1 MLQHCTVRRLER
13 ELLKKQQES
22 DELEQQNN
30 LLRIRDG
37 ILTGYSINLAW
48 LRDHAAGE
56 SGAGSL
62 ASAFSHDTSAEE
74 MKLLDQLQGLSIH
87 AALGPRLR
95 PGPSAAAAAAAP
107 GAAGSGGAAA
117 PGCSLRDM
125 LSSTLS
131 ASSNVRE
138 AQPLAPAGDPLY
150 LLRHICCMPP
160 FPGAAS
166 MTEQQLAAEY
176 AASVQQLALQL
187 SLYRAEQQVPPVLSA
202 CSMRHETPVQK
213 MQDIISRIQRM
224 RATLALSGRSDLLR
238 LQYIVSCEDP
248 ARMLPEPSIE
258 QHTRALELLGLSR
271 QQQQRL
277 ADGYM
282 QLDEQ
287 QQQQQQLHS

>member
-1 MLQHCTVRRLER
+1 MKPFKTTVRRLER
-13 ELLKKQQES
+13 ELLKKQKEL

-62 ASAFSHDTSAEE
+62 ASAFSHDT
-74 MKLLDQLQGLSIH
+74 
-87 AALGPRLR
+87 
-95 PGPSAAAAAAAP
+95 
-107 GAAGSGGAAA
+107 
-117 PGCSLRDM
+117 
-125 LSSTLS
+125 T
-131 ASSNVRE
+131 
-138 AQPLAPAGDPLY
+138 
-150 LLRHICCMPP
+150 
-160 FPGAAS
+160 S

-176 AASVQQLALQL
+176 ATSVQQLALQL
-187 SLYRAEQQVPPVLSA
+187 SLYRAEQQVPPGLSA

-238 LQYIVSCEDP
+238 LQYIGQLSLLQMAQLHVVMWP
-248 ARMLPEPSIE
+248 FVPNLTILTKAAMARL
-258 QHTRALELLGLSR
+258 
-271 QQQQRL
+271 QQS
-277 ADGYM
+277 
-282 QLDEQ
+282 DE